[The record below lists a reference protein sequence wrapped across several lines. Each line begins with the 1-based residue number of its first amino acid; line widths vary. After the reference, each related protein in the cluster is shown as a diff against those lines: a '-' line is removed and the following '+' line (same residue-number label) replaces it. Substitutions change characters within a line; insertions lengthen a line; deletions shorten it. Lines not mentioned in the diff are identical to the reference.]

1 MSMRAAYVWTMCAV
15 MCVTRRIMTGVEN
28 VPWRGARRG
37 VGRCVPGPQ
46 LVAMTLQNDLLNQMR
61 YERLHVGHTPRSRA
75 AMATLAERH
84 PALDLGGLG
93 DLYDVVTVLEARG
106 GRTVLE
112 RAEVV
117 RALLEEAGDPEIHR
131 ALLQT
136 LIPGIVS
143 VCRQL
148 RFGDG
153 IVEDASETVGVALGL
168 ASELLSDW
176 AGQSRQYAAPDILS
190 ALRGRLRRW
199 LLKEKAARRL
209 VSNFDQHDEPAL
221 EVSPLLARLHS
232 FRGSQYDRIARL
244 TYARVFE
251 GRSLRDV
258 AAQDHSAPATL
269 QKELQHFAVRFLI

>member
-1 MSMRAAYVWTMCAV
+1 
-15 MCVTRRIMTGVEN
+15 MCVDRRMMSGVKN
-28 VPWRGARRG
+28 VLCRGARRG
-37 VGRCVPGPQ
+37 TPRCVPEPV
-46 LVAMTLQNDLLNQMR
+46 LVAMTPRNDLLNQMR
-61 YERLHVGHTPRSRA
+61 YEWLHVGHTPRARS
-75 AMATLAERH
+75 AMATFAERH
-84 PALDLGGLG
+84 HDLDLGTLN
-93 DLYDVVTVLEARG
+93 DLYDVVALLEARG

-112 RAEVV
+112 RAEIV
-117 RALLEEAGDPEIHR
+117 RALLEEAGDPQIHR

-153 IVEDASETVGVALGL
+153 IVDDASETVGVALGL
-168 ASELLSDW
+168 ASELLRDW

-199 LLKEKAARRL
+199 LLKEKAARRV
-209 VSNFDQHDEPAL
+209 VSNFDQPEAPAR
-221 EVSPLLARLHS
+221 ESSPLLERLHS
-232 FRGSQYDRIARL
+232 FRGSPYDRIARL

-251 GRSLRDV
+251 GRSLREV

>member
-1 MSMRAAYVWTMCAV
+1 
-15 MCVTRRIMTGVEN
+15 
-28 VPWRGARRG
+28 
-37 VGRCVPGPQ
+37 
-46 LVAMTLQNDLLNQMR
+46 MTLKNDLLGQIR
-61 YERLHVGHTPRSRA
+61 YEWLHVGHSTRA
-75 AMATLAERH
+75 RTAMAVLAQRH
-84 PALDLGGLG
+84 QDLDLGGLC
-93 DLYDVVTVLEARG
+93 DLYDVVALLETRG

-112 RAEVV
+112 RAEIV

-168 ASELLSDW
+168 ASELLTDW

-199 LLKEKAARRL
+199 LLKEKAARR
-209 VSNFDQHDEPAL
+209 SISYFEQHDEPAV
-221 EVSPLLARLHS
+221 EASPLLARLHS

-251 GRSLRDV
+251 GRSLREV

>member
-1 MSMRAAYVWTMCAV
+1 
-15 MCVTRRIMTGVEN
+15 MCVARRMMTGVRN
-28 VPWRGARRG
+28 VLRRGAHRRARG
-37 VGRCVPGPQ
+37 CVATPVLG
-46 LVAMTLQNDLLNQMR
+46 AMTLKNDLLGQIR
-61 YERLHVGHTPRSRA
+61 YEWLHVGHAPPSRA

-84 PALDLGGLG
+84 QDLDLGTLN
-93 DLYDVVTVLEARG
+93 DLHDVVALLEARG
-106 GRTVLE
+106 GRSVLE
-112 RAEVV
+112 RAEIV
-117 RALLEEAGDPEIHR
+117 RALLEEAGDPQIHR

-168 ASELLSDW
+168 ASELLTDW

-199 LLKEKAARRL
+199 LLKEKAARR
-209 VSNFDQHDEPAL
+209 VISHFDQHDEPA
-221 EVSPLLARLHS
+221 VDSSPLLARLHS

-244 TYARVFE
+244 TYARVYE
-251 GRSLRDV
+251 GRSLREV

>member
-1 MSMRAAYVWTMCAV
+1 
-15 MCVTRRIMTGVEN
+15 MCVARRMMTGVRN
-28 VPWRGARRG
+28 VLRRGARRG
-37 VGRCVPGPQ
+37 VLGCVAPPVLG
-46 LVAMTLQNDLLNQMR
+46 AMTLKNDLLGQMR
-61 YERLHVGHTPRSRA
+61 YEWLHVGHAPRARV
-75 AMATLAERH
+75 AMASLAEGH
-84 PALDLGGLG
+84 QDLDLGSLN
-93 DLYDVVTVLEARG
+93 DLYDVVSLLEARG
-106 GRTVLE
+106 GRNVLE
-112 RAEVV
+112 RAEIV

-168 ASELLSDW
+168 ASELLTDW

-199 LLKEKAARRL
+199 LLKEKAARRTI
-209 VSNFDQHDEPAL
+209 SYFDQHDEPAR
-221 EVSPLLARLHS
+221 EASPLLARLHS
-232 FRGSQYDRIARL
+232 FRDSKYDRIARL
-244 TYARVFE
+244 TYARVYE
-251 GRSLRDV
+251 GRSLREV

>member
-1 MSMRAAYVWTMCAV
+1 
-15 MCVTRRIMTGVEN
+15 MCVARRMMTGVRN
-28 VPWRGARRG
+28 VLRRGARRG
-37 VGRCVPGPQ
+37 VLGCVAPPVLG
-46 LVAMTLQNDLLNQMR
+46 AMTLKNDLLGQMR
-61 YERLHVGHTPRSRA
+61 YEWLHVGHAPRARA
-75 AMATLAERH
+75 AMASLAEGHRD
-84 PALDLGGLG
+84 LDLGSLN
-93 DLYDVVTVLEARG
+93 DLYDVVSLLEARG
-106 GRTVLE
+106 GRNVLE
-112 RAEVV
+112 RAEIV

-168 ASELLSDW
+168 ASELLTDW

-199 LLKEKAARRL
+199 LLKEKAARRTI
-209 VSNFDQHDEPAL
+209 SYFDQHDEPAR
-221 EVSPLLARLHS
+221 EASPLLARLHS
-232 FRGSQYDRIARL
+232 FRDSKYDRIARL
-244 TYARVFE
+244 TYARVYE
-251 GRSLRDV
+251 GRSLREV

>member
-1 MSMRAAYVWTMCAV
+1 
-15 MCVTRRIMTGVEN
+15 MCVAMCVLRRIMNGVRN
-28 VPWRGARRG
+28 VLRRGAHRG
-37 VGRCVPGPQ
+37 AARCVAEPVLG
-46 LVAMTLQNDLLNQMR
+46 VMTLTNDLLGQMR
-61 YERLHVGHTPRSRA
+61 YEWQHVGHAPPARA
-75 AMATLAERH
+75 AMASLAEGH
-84 PALDLGGLG
+84 QHLDLGSLR
-93 DLYDVVTVLEARG
+93 DLYDVVSLLEARG
-106 GRTVLE
+106 GRNVLE
-112 RAEVV
+112 RAEIV
-117 RALLEEAGDPEIHR
+117 RALLEEAGDPQIHR

-153 IVEDASETVGVALGL
+153 IVDDPSETMGVALGL
-168 ASELLSDW
+168 ASELLTDW

-199 LLKEKAARRL
+199 LLKEKAARRAI
-209 VSNFDQHDEPAL
+209 SHFDQHDEPAS
-221 EVSPLLARLHS
+221 EASPLLARLHS

-244 TYARVFE
+244 TYARVYE
-251 GRSLRDV
+251 GRSLREV

>member
-1 MSMRAAYVWTMCAV
+1 
-15 MCVTRRIMTGVEN
+15 MCVVPRIMNGVRN
-28 VPWRGARRG
+28 VLRRG
-37 VGRCVPGPQ
+37 VHRGVRHCVVPPVLG
-46 LVAMTLQNDLLNQMR
+46 AMTLKNDLLGQMR
-61 YERLHVGHTPRSRA
+61 YEWLHVGHSTRA
-75 AMATLAERH
+75 RASMTTLAQRH
-84 PALDLGGLG
+84 PDLDLGGLN
-93 DLYDVVTVLEARG
+93 DLCDIVTLLEARG
-106 GRTVLE
+106 GRNVLE
-112 RAEVV
+112 RAEIV

-153 IVEDASETVGVALGL
+153 IVEDPSEAVGVALGL
-168 ASELLSDW
+168 ASELLVDW

-199 LLKEKAARRL
+199 LLKEKAARRSI
-209 VSNFDQHDEPAL
+209 SNFDQHDEPAT
-221 EVSPLLARLHS
+221 EASPLLTRLDS

-244 TYARVFE
+244 TYARVYE
-251 GRSLRDV
+251 GLSLREV
-258 AAQDHSAPATL
+258 AAQDHSSPVAL

>member
-1 MSMRAAYVWTMCAV
+1 
-15 MCVTRRIMTGVEN
+15 
-28 VPWRGARRG
+28 
-37 VGRCVPGPQ
+37 
-46 LVAMTLQNDLLNQMR
+46 MTLKNDLLGQIR
-61 YERLHVGHTPRSRA
+61 YEWLHVGHSSRSRD

-84 PALDLGGLG
+84 QDLDLGGLR
-93 DLYDVVTVLEARG
+93 DLYDVVTLLEARS
-106 GRTVLE
+106 GRSVLE
-112 RAEVV
+112 RAEIV
-117 RALLEEAGDPEIHR
+117 RAMLEEARDPEIHR

-199 LLKEKAARRL
+199 LLKEKAARHA
-209 VSNFDQHDEPAL
+209 VSYFEQHDEPA
-221 EVSPLLARLHS
+221 VDSSPLLARLHS

-251 GRSLRDV
+251 GRSLRELADE
-258 AAQDHSAPATL
+258 DHSAPATL